1 MSHAFL
7 LPPPPTPASRLTS
20 FRALF
25 PFILV
30 FFPETLPFIS
40 FSLIGIL
47 LLKMF
52 GLIFRE
58 VNFIP
63 AVANWKKSQMF
74 FFELFFGF
82 PSVAPPLQM
91 KKSKIGPLE
100 DFESAVFVCLGVFL
114 FVFSNGNLTRRD
126 RSTKGK
132 WI

>member
-1 MSHAFL
+1 
-7 LPPPPTPASRLTS
+7 
-20 FRALF
+20 
-25 PFILV
+25 
-30 FFPETLPFIS
+30 
-40 FSLIGIL
+40 
-47 LLKMF
+47 MF

-100 DFESAVFVCLGVFL
+100 DFESAVFVCLFGGF
-114 FVFSNGNLTRRD
+114 FVCFF
-126 RSTKGK
+126 K
-132 WI
+132 WKCHPEG